1 MKNFGDVTF
10 FLRTKR
16 VPYLLNRAMKAGISV
31 SEVRLTAEGVSFK
44 TSRRQSGDLR
54 RILLKEEIEYRERGK
69 NAFRALLRRPVLL
82 ASLALTMAA
91 ISVFGSFVYGVE
103 ITGNHY
109 VNTAS
114 IRAVLTEN
122 KVDGF
127 VYKGEIDLEKIREE
141 IVALDGISFA
151 SVSVKGN
158 RLYVNVKEEIL
169 SLSPEEENLSPV
181 LAERAGVV
189 TKIVAES
196 GTPFVSVG
204 DVVKE
209 GDVLIAPVYAFTEGE
224 APAPAKGEVYASTVY
239 TKEIVL
245 PLFSVQNER
254 TGAETSC
261 REISLFGR
269 KISEESASPYLSF
282 DLTEKVIFDCGFLR
296 VTEKTYLEKR
306 EITVCHDFD
315 LEAPA
320 LLEKARAE
328 LLADVPFHAYATT
341 GVLAE
346 QKKLDNMLYV
356 VLYYTVVQ
364 RIDSL
369 FLPDSGSAG
378 R

>member
-1 MKNFGDVTF
+1 MKRLGGVTF

-31 SEVRLTAEGVSFK
+31 SEVTLSSDGVSFR
-44 TSRRQSGDLR
+44 TSRRQSAELR
-54 RILLKEEIEYRERGK
+54 RILLQEEIAYQESGE
-69 NAFRALLRRPVLL
+69 NALRALLRRPVLL

-91 ISVFGSFVYGVE
+91 IFVFGSFVYGVE

-114 IRAVLTEN
+114 IRAVLAEN

-127 VYKGEIDLEKIREE
+127 VYKGEIDLEKIRGE
-141 IVALDGISFA
+141 IVALEGISFA

-158 RLYVNVKEEIL
+158 RLYVNVKEEIA
-169 SLSPEEENLSPV
+169 SLSPEEESFTPV
-181 LAERAGVV
+181 LAGKAGVI

-196 GTPFVSVG
+196 GTPLVSIG
-204 DVVKE
+204 DAVKE
-209 GDVLIAPVYAFTEGE
+209 GDVLIAPVYAFAEGE

-239 TKEIVL
+239 VKEIVL
-245 PLFSVQNER
+245 PLFSMQNER
-254 TGAETSC
+254 TGGETSF

-269 KISEESASPYLSF
+269 KISGETASPYPSF
-282 DLTEKVIFDCGFLR
+282 DFAEKVVFDCGFVC
-296 VTEKTYLEKR
+296 VTEKTYFEKS

-320 LLEKARAE
+320 LIEKARAA
-328 LLADVPFHAYATT
+328 LLAEVPFHAYAS
-341 GVLAE
+341 GSVLAE

-369 FLPDSGSAG
+369 FLPDGSSAG